1 MIRLCTVALADAHLV
16 EVPLEQALVGYRVED
31 GVVLVPE
38 GSLSRAARALR
49 RYGRFRRSE

>member
-1 MIRLCTVALADAHLV
+1 MISLCTVAPDAAHMI
-16 EVPLEQALVGYRVED
+16 EFPLEAAGVPYRIED